1 MKSELTLTNSFILG
15 LFGLVWNG
23 IEMVWNGFK
32 WNLHIVLQIL
42 SFWAY
47 LVRIEMKLKWIE
59 MNLNLICIL
68 RSKYSSSKEFIKET
82 SPQGRRVG
90 FRVKFLYVNHLKFIS
105 NRFKSFQTVM
115 LLKVESF
122 LVSRVVGDIRMGP
135 ARGPLAVVRKL
146 KWNWNGLKWIYM
158 KSTQRLAF
166 SVNFG

>member
-1 MKSELTLTNSFILG
+1 MVWNEICSIEMVCTGLKWIEMKSAHTLTNSFILG

-47 LVRIEMKLKWIE
+47 LVWIEMKFKWIE

-82 SPQGRRVG
+82 NPQGRRVG

-115 LLKVESF
+115 LLKESPSWY
-122 LVSRVVGDIRMGP
+122 LGWLGI
-135 ARGPLAVVRKL
+135 
-146 KWNWNGLKWIYM
+146 
-158 KSTQRLAF
+158 
-166 SVNFG
+166 

>member
-1 MKSELTLTNSFILG
+1 MKSAHYLTNSFILG

-47 LVRIEMKLKWIE
+47 LVWIEMKFKWIE

-68 RSKYSSSKEFIKET
+68 RSKCSSSKEFIKET
-82 SPQGRRVG
+82 NPQGWRVG

-115 LLKVESF
+115 LLKESPSWY
-122 LVSRVVGDIRMGP
+122 LGWLGI
-135 ARGPLAVVRKL
+135 
-146 KWNWNGLKWIYM
+146 
-158 KSTQRLAF
+158 
-166 SVNFG
+166 